1 MLLKNCQS
9 KSDNATHLW
18 KRPKSKTLAALKD
31 WECEAIWVHLL
42 ILGLYQLV
50 NIWVICL
57 PSCLLLPFFFPLFLP
72 SIHFFFLSFF
82 SCLFRDG
89 VYSLSSKFIK
99 WLKITLN
106 PDTLPLAP
114 ERWNYGPVPLHLVD
128 VVPGAITRLHACQ
141 LVTLLT
147 MMPHPSPVW

>member
-1 MLLKNCQS
+1 MWS
-9 KSDNATHLW
+9 HLSS
-18 KRPKSKTLAALKD
+18 P
-31 WECEAIWVHLL
+31 LL

-50 NIWVICL
+50 NIWGICL
-57 PSCLLLPFFFPLFLP
+57 PSCLLLPSFFPPFLP
-72 SIHFFFLSFF
+72 SIHLFFFLSFF

-114 ERWNYGPVPLHLVD
+114 GRWDYGPVPLHLVD
-128 VVPGAITRLHACQ
+128 VVPGAIIRLHACQ